1 MRILFVV
8 PLFASFRCFLSDL
21 AGELADGGWEVHLA
35 CDPPPAGDSPVAL
48 EPIHFHPIRIPRGIH
63 PIRLLKT
70 ATDLRRVVRRIQ
82 PDLIHAHFSA
92 GMLATAAGVPRK
104 NRPLLLA
111 TIQGLGFPLATGWK
125 RWLLRQAEVWSARRM
140 DKVWVLTADDLGELA
155 KHLPTGV
162 AALQESYGFGARDR
176 FFDEPLTPP
185 DLRESARARLGV
197 KPGDRLLLFVG
208 RWTDFKG
215 FPAVLRTF
223 WQLSGT
229 ESGWKL
235 LLVGEEDPF
244 HSTGLDARE
253 TDRLRTDEAIIRTGW
268 REDVLPY
275 LDLADLMLFPSERE
289 GMPVSVMEALAR
301 GLPVVAHDV
310 RGCRELAPVSDGR
323 MILSEKGPE
332 NLAGAVRKA
341 LGHNQRSR
349 YKQRDSRP
357 GAEVLRRSRFIR
369 EQIANYRILSSAET
383 ATAHPGPRP

>member
-21 AGELADGGWEVHLA
+21 AGELADAGWEVHLA
-35 CDPPPAGDSPVAL
+35 CDPPPAGDPPASL
-48 EPIHFHPIRIPRGIH
+48 KPIHFHPIRIPRGIN

-125 RWLLRQAEVWSARRM
+125 RWLLRQAEVRSARRM
-140 DKVWVLTADDLGELA
+140 NKVWVLTADDLGELA

-162 AALQESYGFGARDR
+162 AVLQQSYGFGARDR
-176 FFDEPLTPP
+176 FFDEPLMPP
-185 DLRESARARLGV
+185 DLRHSERARLEV
-197 KPGDRLLLFVG
+197 KPDDRLLLFVG

-215 FPAVLRTF
+215 FPVVLRTF

-244 HSTGLDARE
+244 HPTGLDARE
-253 TDRLRTDEAIIRTGW
+253 TDRLRTDKAIIRTGW
-268 REDVLPY
+268 QEDVLPY

-323 MILSEKGPE
+323 MILSEKGAE

-341 LGHNQRSR
+341 LGHNERCRFQH
-349 YKQRDSRP
+349 RDSRP
-357 GAEVLRRSRFIR
+357 GADVLRRSRFIR
-369 EQIANYRILSSAET
+369 EQIANYRILSSGET
-383 ATAHPGPRP
+383 TTVHPGPRP